1 MGRSGCMGKIG
12 KIGCLS
18 AGVLVVLCL
27 NRRVDAARLAVELTF
42 PNLVEYLD
50 WEEIKLPITA
60 EIEHTIVEETSD
72 LDIPLTGMDEELR
85 EQLAEEKQ
93 LAFETLLEEEEISQA
108 VLPEESFG
116 GGYSKE
122 QLNDYDF
129 LISRIYN
136 VDASTK
142 TDSAQLNA
150 EKLLAYDFH
159 VEKEVEGPQILIYHT
174 HSQEFFSD
182 SIPGDEGTSIV
193 GMGSYLTT
201 LLQQQGFTVIHHK
214 ECFDLVDGELDRN
227 KAYTRAEPVIRG
239 ILEENP
245 DIQLVID
252 LHRDGVGEN
261 VHLVKEI
268 DGKPTAQVM
277 FFNGLSYSAKN
288 GVIDYLSN
296 PYLENNLA
304 LTMQMK
310 LASDSV
316 FPGFARKI
324 YLKSLRFNLHL
335 HPGAMLI
342 EAGAQTNT
350 VEEMRNAMEVLAKV
364 LADVLY

>member
-1 MGRSGCMGKIG
+1 MGRIG
-12 KIGCLS
+12 KIGCLCV
-18 AGVLVVLCL
+18 GVLLLLCVS
-27 NRRVDAARLAVELTF
+27 RRTDASELAVEFIF
-42 PNLVEYLD
+42 PNLADLMEWDKVE
-50 WEEIKLPITA
+50 LPITSQIEETVV
-60 EIEHTIVEETSD
+60 EIEEKTGLPISEEAQV
-72 LDIPLTGMDEELR
+72 LR
-85 EQLAEEKQ
+85 EQLGEENQ
-93 LAFETLLEEEEISQA
+93 LSFESLLEEEETSQ
-108 VLPEESFG
+108 LEMPEETFEVA
-116 GGYSKE
+116 YTKE

-129 LISRIYN
+129 LVSRIYN

-142 TDSAQLNA
+142 TSPEQLNA
-150 EKLLAYDFH
+150 EKLLSYDFH
-159 VEKEVEGPQILIYHT
+159 VDKETDGPQILIYHT
-174 HSQEFFSD
+174 HSQEAFAD
-182 SIPGDEGTSIV
+182 SIPGDESTTIV

-201 LLQQQGFTVIHHK
+201 LLQQQGFTVLHNK
-214 ECFDLVDGELDRN
+214 DVFDMVDGELDRN
-227 KAYTRAEPVIRG
+227 KAYTRAEPVISQ
-239 ILEENP
+239 ILAENP
-245 DIQLVID
+245 SIQIVID

-288 GVIDYLSN
+288 GTISYLPN
-296 PYLENNLA
+296 PYIENNLA

-310 LASDSV
+310 LASDSLV
-316 FPGFARKI
+316 PGFARKV

-350 VEEMRNAMEVLAKV
+350 VEEMRGAMEVLARV